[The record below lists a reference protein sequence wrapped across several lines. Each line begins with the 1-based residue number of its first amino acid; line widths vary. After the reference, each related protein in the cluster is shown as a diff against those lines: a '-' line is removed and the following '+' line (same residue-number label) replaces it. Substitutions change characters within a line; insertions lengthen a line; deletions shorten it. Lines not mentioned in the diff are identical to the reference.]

1 MSDDDVVLG
10 SIIAIFA
17 DDIFHGFFHDMKR
30 VLRDL
35 RSCIEEKNNSNIY
48 DERTQYL
55 MHGCIKTK
63 LRQGHDIKLYL

>member
-1 MSDDDVVLG
+1 MVLS

-17 DDIFHGFFHDMKR
+17 DDIFHGVFHNTKR

-35 RSCIEEKNNSNIY
+35 RGCIEEKNNSNIY

-55 MHGCIKTK
+55 MVVLK
-63 LRQGHDIKLYL
+63 LNYVRARI

>member
-10 SIIAIFA
+10 SIIAIFE

-48 DERTQYL
+48 DERTQDL
-55 MHGCIKTK
+55 MVVLK
-63 LRQGHDIKLYL
+63 LNYVRAMI